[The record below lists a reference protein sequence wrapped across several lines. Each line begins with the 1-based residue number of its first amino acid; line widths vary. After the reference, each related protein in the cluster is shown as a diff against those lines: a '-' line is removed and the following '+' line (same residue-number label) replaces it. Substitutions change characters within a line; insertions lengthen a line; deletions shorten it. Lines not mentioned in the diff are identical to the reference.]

1 MTAKQA
7 GLMSDSNPRRK
18 EMMDLIRKAFGPVA
32 VKPRTLEERL
42 EALPADKLEFVMNIA
57 SYVKIASGF
66 NKDRSYKEVVD
77 SMYRTLDPTLRQ
89 LIADMLQEADP
100 LQEATVAK
108 PDPRVMAREKI
119 IKDYDSMS
127 PLFSPK
133 EAAPETL
140 ELDKENDVFPS
151 LKEFNATPDSFM
163 QRMAISESS
172 GRPDAEITLEDG
184 RTFTGLYQFGDAR
197 LSDYRKATGAKFTT
211 DQFKQ
216 DEALQERVAMWHF
229 KDLEQAIDE
238 LGEEAKG
245 YDRDGLKAVAHL
257 GGVGG
262 MKKYVRTKGEYNP
275 SDELGTSLQ
284 SYYDKFS
291 TS

>member
-18 EMMDLIRKAFGPVA
+18 EMMDLIRKAFGPIA
-32 VKPRTLEERL
+32 AKPRTLEERL

-66 NKDRSYKEVVD
+66 NKGRSYKEVVD
-77 SMYRTLDPTLRQ
+77 SMYRTLEPTLRQ

-100 LQEATVAK
+100 IQEPTVAK
-108 PDPRVMAREKI
+108 PDPRVVAREKI

-133 EAAPETL
+133 YAAPETQ
-140 ELDKENDVFPS
+140 ELDKENDVFS
-151 LKEFNATPDSFM
+151 SIKEFYATPDSFM
-163 QRMAISESS
+163 QKMALSESS

-184 RTFTGLYQFGDAR
+184 HTFTGLYQFGDAR

>member
-1 MTAKQA
+1 VT
-7 GLMSDSNPRRK
+7 
-18 EMMDLIRKAFGPVA
+18 IKA
-32 VKPRTLEERL
+32 L
-42 EALPADKLEFVMNIA
+42 
-57 SYVKIASGF
+57 
-66 NKDRSYKEVVD
+66 
-77 SMYRTLDPTLRQ
+77 
-89 LIADMLQEADP
+89 
-100 LQEATVAK
+100 
-108 PDPRVMAREKI
+108 
-119 IKDYDSMS
+119 
-127 PLFSPK
+127 
-133 EAAPETL
+133 
-140 ELDKENDVFPS
+140 PS

-163 QRMAISESS
+163 QKMALSESS
-172 GRPDAEITLEDG
+172 GRPDAQITLEDG
-184 RTFTGLYQFGDAR
+184 HTFTGLYQFGDAR